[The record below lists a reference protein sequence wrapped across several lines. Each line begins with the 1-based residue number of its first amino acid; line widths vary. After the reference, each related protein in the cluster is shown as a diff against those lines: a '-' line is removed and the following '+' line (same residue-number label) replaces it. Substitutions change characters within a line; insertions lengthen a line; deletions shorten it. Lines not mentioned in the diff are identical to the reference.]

1 MLMSDE
7 ALTVERLEQ
16 WTRSGAHWWVVALAD
31 NRAVV
36 QLCACTG
43 EPVERLESDNREL
56 NEYLQNARSDLD
68 LA

>member
-1 MLMSDE
+1 MLVSDE
-7 ALTVERLEQ
+7 VLTVERLEQ

-31 NRAVV
+31 NHAVV

>member
-31 NRAVV
+31 NHAVV
-36 QLCACTG
+36 QLCACTE

-56 NEYLQNARSDLD
+56 NEYLQNTRSDLD